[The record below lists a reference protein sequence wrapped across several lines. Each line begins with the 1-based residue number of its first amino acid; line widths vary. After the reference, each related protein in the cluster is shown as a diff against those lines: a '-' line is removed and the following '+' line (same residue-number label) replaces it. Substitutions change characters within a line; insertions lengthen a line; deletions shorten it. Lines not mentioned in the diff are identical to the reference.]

1 MLHRTRCAIVPPI
14 QSARGE
20 IMSKNNKETWN
31 TKYGKRRVREE
42 KPTLAE
48 AIEAAKGFIE
58 DLDQQAEFAASLMG
72 LPVDHVRAE
81 IQKMAPARKE
91 PNKSVVFT
99 GSSTAPR
106 TIVVE
111 RKPARR
117 VIPAANR
124 AALLNQ

>member
-1 MLHRTRCAIVPPI
+1 
-14 QSARGE
+14 
-20 IMSKNNKETWN
+20 MSKNNTDSWN
-31 TKYGKRRVREE
+31 TKYGKRRVRDE

-72 LPVDHVRAE
+72 LPIDQVRAE
-81 IQKMAPARKE
+81 ILKMAPPRKE

-99 GSSTAPR
+99 GSAAAPR

-111 RKPARR
+111 RKPSRR
-117 VIPAANR
+117 IIPAASR
-124 AALLNQ
+124 AALANQ

>member
-1 MLHRTRCAIVPPI
+1 
-14 QSARGE
+14 
-20 IMSKNNKETWN
+20 MSKNNKETWN

-58 DLDQQAEFAASLMG
+58 DLDQQAEFAAALMG
-72 LPVDHVRAE
+72 LPVDYVRAE

>member
-1 MLHRTRCAIVPPI
+1 
-14 QSARGE
+14 
-20 IMSKNNKETWN
+20 MSKNNNDTWN
-31 TKYGKRRVREE
+31 TKYGKRRVRDE

-48 AIEAAKGFIE
+48 AIEAARGFID

-72 LPVDHVRAE
+72 MPVDKVRTE
-81 IQKMAPARKE
+81 ILKLAPPRKE
-91 PNKSVVFT
+91 VNKSVVFT

-111 RKPARR
+111 RKPSRR
-117 VIPAANR
+117 IIPAASR